1 MYAKLPIN
9 LPNAFTG
16 YGHGYGYVFV
26 PKLESKLIG
35 FRCKTH
41 RNLMQNP

>member
-1 MYAKLPIN
+1 MYARSSIS
-9 LPNAFTG
+9 NAFPG

-41 RNLMQNP
+41 RISMQNP